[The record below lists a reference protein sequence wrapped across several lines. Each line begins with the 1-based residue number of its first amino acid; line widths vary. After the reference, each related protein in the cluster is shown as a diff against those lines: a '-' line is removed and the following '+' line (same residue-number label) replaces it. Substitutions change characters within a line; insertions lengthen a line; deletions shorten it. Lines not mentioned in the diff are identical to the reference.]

1 MSRIKNQHYVP
12 KFYLRNFCKKQ
23 EQIAVFDKVTQKSYY
38 TSISNVANEKYFY
51 DDEKL
56 DEATQVNQFLEK
68 YFHPLENRIAVLLKD
83 LIGSFDKNEFNC
95 LDQDS
100 RIDLSLYLIYQ
111 FARTKEYR
119 EQLNQTIKTFTQTV
133 ADEFVKQQ
141 GGNPEDFEI
150 VTDDKILHVEM
161 LLKEDTIDRFAEI
174 IYNHIW
180 IFLVNES
187 ILNFITSDH
196 PFVKKKNIYH
206 PIRSFNGLRSPGI
219 EIAFPLSPKYCLAI
233 AERSYFKLFEGF
245 DGKLMPAN
253 NDNVLHYNSLQI
265 INSYRFVY
273 SKENEFSLAR
283 EIVNEEP
290 EIANPLRSRIGI
302 HKY

>member
-1 MSRIKNQHYVP
+1 MSRVKNQHYVP
-12 KFYLRNFCKKQ
+12 RFYLKNFCKKH

-51 DDEKL
+51 DDEKV

-68 YFHPLENRIAVLLKD
+68 YFHPLENRISVLLKD
-83 LIGSFDKNEFNC
+83 LIESFGKNEFIC

-119 EQLNQTIKTFTQTV
+119 EQLNQTIKTFTQKV

-161 LLKEDTIDRFAEI
+161 LLNEDTIDKFVEI

-187 ILNFITSDH
+187 NLNFITSDH
-196 PFVKKKNIYH
+196 PFVKKKNIHH

-219 EIAFPLSPKYCLAI
+219 EIAFPLTPKYCLLI
-233 AERSYFKLFEGF
+233 AERSFFKPFENYLMGNLCLQTMIMLFIII
-245 DGKLMPAN
+245 
-253 NDNVLHYNSLQI
+253 HY
-265 INSYRFVY
+265 R
-273 SKENEFSLAR
+273 
-283 EIVNEEP
+283 
-290 EIANPLRSRIGI
+290 
-302 HKY
+302 

>member
-141 GGNPEDFEI
+141 GGNPEEEQNGSYPTGRRTGLVREKRRREEKARDFI
-150 VTDDKILHVEM
+150 Q
-161 LLKEDTIDRFAEI
+161 A
-174 IYNHIW
+174 
-180 IFLVNES
+180 
-187 ILNFITSDH
+187 
-196 PFVKKKNIYH
+196 
-206 PIRSFNGLRSPGI
+206 GI
-219 EIAFPLSPKYCLAI
+219 EGLSYAGRRKMGNEMGDRGNAGTSLLGAGKPRVRPREVSRLFPSV
-233 AERSYFKLFEGF
+233 F
-245 DGKLMPAN
+245 
-253 NDNVLHYNSLQI
+253 
-265 INSYRFVY
+265 
-273 SKENEFSLAR
+273 
-283 EIVNEEP
+283 
-290 EIANPLRSRIGI
+290 LR
-302 HKY
+302 